1 MTWIYIIC
9 GFVIG
14 GMLADSTGF
23 IVGAI
28 IGYLLSMVSQNKQ
41 QLVEL
46 SHKFHLLE
54 MQLSVT
60 KKSDI
65 GASKSVNETVTAVP
79 DVAEVPDYIPAQ
91 PIETEDTKVVAASV
105 QADFSTKESEP
116 RATEPDPWRE
126 PEKEPQK
133 KPMPIDVVTDYVD
146 DYLNKAITLVK
157 NFFREG
163 NLIVTIGV
171 IVLFVGAS
179 FLIKYSIDNSLI
191 AIELRL
197 AGLVFG
203 SLVIL
208 IVGWRLREKS
218 PGYALIMQGGAVAII
233 YLSIFASFKLYGL
246 LPATVAFPL
255 LILFSA
261 LSMFLAVSQDSRALA
276 VTAITGGFVSPILA
290 STGTGSHIGLFSF
303 YLVLNLGIF
312 GVSWFKSW
320 RMLNLLG
327 FAFTFVIGILWGVT
341 RYKAEYFATTEP
353 FLIAFFL
360 IYVAIAILFAM
371 KQKPHLKGY
380 VDASLV
386 FGVPLLAF
394 GLQGA
399 LVYNIEYGLAWSAF
413 AVGFFYLTVA
423 RVLWNN
429 TNSNYRLLCEAMLA
443 LGVIFTTLTIPLA
456 LDGRW
461 TAASWA
467 IEGAGL
473 VWIGLRQSRQLVK
486 AFGLLIQI
494 AGGLLFIFDYS
505 YNNEAMAFINGQ
517 YMGSVMVA
525 IAGFITAYMLS
536 QTKETDAYDNPTAM
550 LFLFWSLGW
559 WYIGGLSQITFYLG
573 PLNELLYSVIFVTI
587 SALLWLYINIRYPRN
602 IFKFF
607 PWLLLLPLWYGFAIT
622 PLYSHVFAN
631 YGFIAW
637 PIALAAA
644 YSIYWICEKK
654 QIVLL
659 ATKHLHTATYL
670 LVTAVLAY
678 ESYWILGHNGFAGS
692 WSVSAV
698 ALVIILAL
706 QLINRLNVWPMKQY
720 PQSYQK
726 WSAIILIGG
735 LLLWSLLGNFI
746 QFLVP
751 KPLPYITLLNPID
764 LVQGLA
770 LFSIIEWHV
779 RSQTLGSP
787 ILDKQTLYKIVG
799 GFCFIWFNVILLKTI
814 HLLTGVAYSP
824 GQLFD
829 SVVVQMAISISWTII
844 GLIIMVLASKKLHRQ
859 LWFVG
864 GALTGVV
871 VIKLFLLDQNGSG
884 TIERIVTFMIVGVL
898 LLVVGYFS
906 PVPPS
911 QKAVDGKESS

>member
-1 MTWIYIIC
+1 MTWIYIIV

-14 GMLADSTGF
+14 VMLAGSTGF

-28 IGYLLSMVSQNKQ
+28 IGYLLSMVNQNKQ
-41 QLVEL
+41 QLIEL
-46 SHKFHLLE
+46 SQKFHLLE
-54 MQLSVT
+54 KQISVT
-60 KKSDI
+60 RIADI
-65 GASKSVNETVTAVP
+65 GDSDTVNETVP
-79 DVAEVPDYIPAQ
+79 DVQDVQNMHDIPDYNSPQ
-91 PIETEDTKVVAASV
+91 PIETEDNKVVAAKV
-105 QADFSTKESEP
+105 QADLSSKGSEFPLIESQTAVAESESL
-116 RATEPDPWRE
+116 TETP
-126 PEKEPQK
+126 KE
-133 KPMPIDVVTDYVD
+133 PMPIDSVNDYVT
-146 DYLNKAITLVK
+146 KAIALAK
-157 NFFREG
+157 KFFSEG

-179 FLIKYSIDNSLI
+179 FLVKYSIDNSLVS
-191 AIELRL
+191 IELRL

-203 SLVIL
+203 SLAIL

-233 YLSIFASFKLYGL
+233 YLTIFASFKLYGL
-246 LPATVAFPL
+246 LPAAVAFPL

-261 LSMFLAVSQDSRALA
+261 LSMFLAVTQDSRALA
-276 VTAITGGFVSPILA
+276 ISAITGGFVSPILA

-320 RMLNLLG
+320 RPLNLLG

-341 RYKAEYFATTEP
+341 RYKAEYFTTTEP

-360 IYVAIAILFAM
+360 IYVAISILFAM

-386 FGVPLLAF
+386 FGVPLMSF

-399 LVYNIEYGLAWSAF
+399 LVYNIEYGLALSAF
-413 AVGFFYLTVA
+413 TVGFFYLTVA
-423 RVLWNN
+423 RILWNN

-486 AFGLLIQI
+486 VFGLLIQVV
-494 AGGLLFIFDYS
+494 GGLLFIFDYS
-505 YNNEAMAFINGQ
+505 YNNGAVLFINAQ
-517 YMGSVMVA
+517 YMGSVIVA

-536 QTKETDAYDNPTAM
+536 QKKQTDGYDNPLAM

-559 WYIGGLSQITFYLG
+559 WYIGGLSQISFYL
-573 PLNELLYSVIFVTI
+573 NSVYELVAYVSFVTV

-607 PWLLLLPLWYGFAIT
+607 PWLLLLPLWYMFVIT
-622 PLYSHVFAN
+622 SLFSHVFAY

-637 PIALAAA
+637 PVALVAT
-644 YSIYWICEKK
+644 YYIYWICDKK
-654 QIVLL
+654 QIVPLG
-659 ATKHLHTATYL
+659 TDYLHMAGYL
-670 LVTAVLAY
+670 LVTAVLASEISWTLEY
-678 ESYWILGHNGFAGS
+678 NGFAGS
-692 WSVSAV
+692 WSVSAI
-698 ALVIILAL
+698 ALVIIVAL
-706 QLINRLNVWPMKQY
+706 QLINRLKLWPIKQY
-720 PQSYQK
+720 PKSYQK
-726 WSAIILIGG
+726 WTPIILIGG
-735 LLLWSLLGNFI
+735 LLLWSFFGNFM
-746 QFLVP
+746 QFLAP

-770 LFSIIEWHV
+770 LFSIIEWYI
-779 RSQTLGSP
+779 RFPT
-787 ILDKQTLYKIVG
+787 LDKQTLYKIVG

-824 GQLFD
+824 DQLFD

-844 GLIIMVLASKKLHRQ
+844 GLIIMVLASNKLQRQ

-884 TIERIVTFMIVGVL
+884 TIERIVTFMIVGIL

-911 QKAVDGKESS
+911 HKTIDGKES